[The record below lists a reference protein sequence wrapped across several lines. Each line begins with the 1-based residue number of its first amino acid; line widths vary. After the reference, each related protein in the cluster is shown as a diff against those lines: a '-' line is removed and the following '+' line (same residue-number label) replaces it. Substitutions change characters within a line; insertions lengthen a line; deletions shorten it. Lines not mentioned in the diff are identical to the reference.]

1 MAAGQPAERRA
12 LSADATYPVV
22 EKRNLP
28 LLIAALI
35 ACAGWSRVML
45 IVGIYG
51 TVLRNFGK
59 LGRQHLSGFRVVFKE
74 KIGDSPLR
82 VKTYAF
88 CCAESGWKP

>member
-1 MAAGQPAERRA
+1 
-12 LSADATYPVV
+12 
-22 EKRNLP
+22 
-28 LLIAALI
+28 
-35 ACAGWSRVML
+35 ML
-45 IVGIYG
+45 ILGIYG
-51 TVLRNFGK
+51 TVMRNFGK